1 MKANY
6 RTHYATIWAKAVDN
20 TPNITIAKD
29 PRDNDDT
36 EEDALESVV
45 VDVRQLISTRA
56 LQRVGGSLA
65 TVGSAVSTGGSVST
79 WFTTLHD

>member
-1 MKANY
+1 MYILLKANY
-6 RTHYATIWAKAVDN
+6 RTHYATIWEKATDN

-29 PRDNDDT
+29 PRSNDDT

-56 LQRVGGSLA
+56 LQRVGGF
-65 TVGSAVSTGGSVST
+65 VSAVSTGGSVST
-79 WFTTLHD
+79 WFTTLHY